1 MALRWLNQQ
10 NHNANFIG
18 FSADPAGGEQA
29 LPMDNRR
36 IQLLA
41 NTVGTLPRGRK
52 QVVMLWHHFIL
63 LKPKMCGCI
72 DYNHFGDNLALARSS
87 SLGDSSRP
95 QRHLVAI
102 LKNDKEAFGF
112 EIQTIRFP
120 NQNDYSL
127 EVCTCVCKIQEESPA
142 YLSGLQTGD
151 ILASINGV
159 NTDGYSHKQIVD
171 LIKSSGNYLRL
182 ETVNGAMFVRK
193 MELETKLQLLK
204 QSLQQKWVELRS
216 LLLQEQRLLHGE
228 VNDNALLGALEL
240 EEASLL
246 SGGSTGGRLFPVKP
260 RFSSESSSHSRL
272 SSMTVDS
279 EDSFYQSCAFEDSA
293 AESLSRKSSVDDDC
307 FFPRDG
313 DGAPGRSSLRRIRS
327 ISLASSGSMSPLW
340 EGSSCT
346 STFGTLPR
354 KSRKPSVRKNI
365 LKFIP
370 GLHRAVEEEESR
382 V

>member
-41 NTVGTLPRGRK
+41 NIVGTLPRGRK
-52 QVVMLWHHFIL
+52 Q
-63 LKPKMCGCI
+63 
-72 DYNHFGDNLALARSS
+72 LALARSS

-102 LKNDKEAFGF
+102 LKEDKETFGF

-120 NQNDYSL
+120 HQNDYSL

-142 YLSGLQTGD
+142 YISGLQTGD

-228 VNDNALLGALEL
+228 VNDNELLGTLEL

-246 SGGSTGGRLFPVKP
+246 SGGSSLGHHFPMKP
-260 RFSSESSSHSRL
+260 RFSSESSSRSRL

-293 AESLSRKSSVDDDC
+293 EESLSRQSSVDDDC

-313 DGAPGRSSLRRIRS
+313 AGAPGRSSLRRIRS

-354 KSRKPSVRKNI
+354 KSRRPSVRKNI

-382 V
+382 I

>member
-10 NHNANFIG
+10 NDNTNFTG
-18 FSADPAGGEQA
+18 FGADPAGREQA

-41 NTVGTLPRGRK
+41 NIGGTLPRGRK
-52 QVVMLWHHFIL
+52 QVRGCFYVLGGWWL
-63 LKPKMCGCI
+63 LP
-72 DYNHFGDNLALARSS
+72 
-87 SLGDSSRP
+87 
-95 QRHLVAI
+95 
-102 LKNDKEAFGF
+102 
-112 EIQTIRFP
+112 TIRFP
-120 NQNDYSL
+120 NQNNYSL
-127 EVCTCVCKIQEESPA
+127 DVCTCVCKIQEESPA

-159 NTDGYSHKQIVD
+159 NIDGYSHKQIVD

-216 LLLQEQRLLHGE
+216 LLLQEQRLLHGTSFPGLQIFYPFLFGLIRGK
-228 VNDNALLGALEL
+228 V
-240 EEASLL
+240 SLL
-246 SGGSTGGRLFPVKP
+246 P
-260 RFSSESSSHSRL
+260 RFSSESSSRSRL
-272 SSMTVDS
+272 SSMTMDS

-293 AESLSRKSSVDDDC
+293 AESLSRQSSVDDDC

-346 STFGTLPR
+346 SNFGTLPR
-354 KSRKPSVRKNI
+354 KSRRPSVRKNI
-365 LKFIP
+365 FKFIP